1 MAKNKGTT
9 KSRGSASPTFNSG
22 GSGGSSLSQRPI
34 PGPTSTGGPSSLK
47 KALAKKAPRGK
58 GI

>member
-1 MAKNKGTT
+1 MAKGKGKTR
-9 KSRGSASPTFNSG
+9 SSGSGSPSFNSG
-22 GSGGSSLSQRPI
+22 GSGGSSLSQRAI
-34 PGPTSTGGPSSLK
+34 PGPASTGGPVSLK